1 MRITKRRLLLLLL
14 SLPLTA
20 LLLFLLWY
28 ARDQRAPPSSHLR
41 RPVPAAEELSSL
53 RSNSSA
59 SYVLFNQLR
68 GAGFNNQLQES
79 LLLSHIAARAGR
91 AYVYRDVIW
100 RPRGYDTV
108 PAEVFF
114 SSPVTSPPAVHE
126 KVFDALCAGQEV
138 REVDTWGPHEGRVSA
153 LVQALEGDEQCARVT
168 NRVMDWRFLE
178 SDAALALY
186 EPLLPH
192 MRTFA
197 WSPGVQ
203 AAYTRAVSS
212 LNLRSGR
219 YMALHLRRGDFYY
232 HCPEIAREKSAYN
245 LWSRLPFLPDALPQR
260 ELEEGTVL
268 EHCWPDYFQ
277 ILDKI
282 LQTKEAYERR
292 TGVRLESVY
301 VLHDAKWDAPW
312 VWILVRWMQWQL
324 GRAPFKLRFVDAAWL
339 PLRWEEKD
347 LGIAVDMEIA
357 RRAEVFVG
365 NAFSSLTSNVVLL
378 RLADGREWESI
389 RFW

>member
-41 RPVPAAEELSSL
+41 RPLPSAEDLSSL

-59 SYVLFNQLR
+59 RYVLFNQLR

-91 AYVYRDVIW
+91 AYVYRDV
-100 RPRGYDTV
+100 
-108 PAEVFF
+108 FF

-126 KVFDALCAGQEV
+126 KVFDALCAGQEI
-138 REVDTWGPHEGRVSA
+138 REVDTWGPHEGRISA
-153 LVQALEGDEQCARVT
+153 LVQALEGEEQCARVT

-212 LNLRSGR
+212 LNIRSGR

-245 LWSRLPFLPDALPQR
+245 LWSRLPFLPDAMPQR

-268 EHCWPDYFQ
+268 AHCWPDYVQ
-277 ILDKI
+277 ILGRI

-312 VWILVRWMQWQL
+312 VWILL

-339 PLRWEEKD
+339 PLTWEEKD
-347 LGIAVDMEIA
+347 LGIALDMEIA